1 MSIYDQ
7 LKKLNL
13 ASWSTLLVGFDS
25 GFISRQDIE
34 DYATSL
40 LEEKSSFNLDI
51 ALLASI
57 DDYDSNEMRKMIE
70 KQLNLKYLDKEVEI
84 KKIKLAALLSL
95 EESSLSEEDK
105 CYKLQELY
113 AEFNFPND
121 MSECSIYSTNSKIS
135 PLSAMHNL
143 IVSLKKYIE

>member
-105 CYKLQELY
+105 CYKLQKLY